1 MQLIS
6 HFVNATLPLHC
17 LFRALPIAP
26 FLVFRSM
33 PSRRTTLKPPA
44 AARQGI
50 QSVEVAG
57 PLLQALVTAEGP
69 MMLRDLA
76 AVARMPAAKAHR
88 YLVSLARLHLVE
100 QDQATGRYDLGPF
113 ALALGLSAL
122 NRLDAIKPASKAIEH
137 LRDQLGETAGVVTW
151 GTHGPT
157 YIRIAEPLRP
167 VTVAL
172 RAGATAPLTASAAGF
187 VFLAHLPET
196 VTAPVLKRET
206 SGKGISH
213 AHTPLKQAIRSGKQ
227 LATVVQ
233 RVRKDGVACAISAY
247 APGVNSYAAPVFD
260 HMGRLV
266 FALTVI
272 GYAAHLGSSPDT
284 AVAKALRQA
293 AQAVSAQLG
302 FR

>member
-1 MQLIS
+1 M
-6 HFVNATLPLHC
+6 PPR
-17 LFRALPIAP
+17 RA
-26 FLVFRSM
+26 S
-33 PSRRTTLKPPA
+33 LKPPA
-44 AARQGI
+44 PVRQGI

-57 PLLQALVTAEGP
+57 PILQALVVAEGP

-88 YLVSLARLHLVE
+88 YLVSLARLGLVE
-100 QDQATGRYDLGPF
+100 QDEATGRYDLGPF

-137 LRDQLGETAGVVTW
+137 LRDELGETAGVVTW

-187 VFLAHLPET
+187 VFLAHLPES
-196 VTAPVLKRET
+196 VSAPVLKRET

-272 GYAAHLGSSPDT
+272 GYAVHLGSSPDT
-284 AVAKALRQA
+284 PVARALRQA

-302 FR
+302 FRQGNPA